1 MYIKHLM
8 RTTIDNVFY
17 ILLLL
22 SLVLV
27 LNYTLIR
34 YLAKLILIISIFT
47 NH

>member
-1 MYIKHLM
+1 MYIRHLM

-17 ILLLL
+17 ILSLL

-34 YLAKLILIISIFT
+34 YEAKLILIIFIFT